1 MNDVNP
7 NELLDNKK
15 QEGPIN
21 VNTNEQQVNQNPQ
34 NNEKPKKV
42 DKNKL
47 IIIGVIIVVLL
58 VIAISVNLMN
68 KNDQKLEENNSTETN
83 NDYEEDYYVDDT
95 LDTEEDS
102 DEVNEEE
109 IIEDEVEEDN
119 EDDEGSDDYLY
130 PKKGYDG
137 YSIEKVDNNYYLMR
151 NKKEVAK
158 LEKNKNFKL
167 YKDESDKNSKYIA
180 VCDLE
185 FANVYSKNNTYA
197 YMNVS
202 KDDGWNSILYN
213 INTGK
218 SKTFDNGMTTV
229 MLGKDDNNNLSK
241 DYVAIMQD
249 GVNGTGYNLIDLKT
263 FNTINKDNNYLLIG
277 DGLPMSI
284 DNSFISY
291 NDKFVIV
298 MDKTCEK
305 HGLMDLNGK
314 VLVNLKY
321 KQLQTFKSED
331 IIIAE
336 ENGKFGAIDSQG
348 KVLINFEYDGI
359 DYKDGYF
366 AVSKNDKLGVLD
378 KTGKVIV
385 PFNVNLPNC
394 TSFEFKRD
402 YEANAF
408 IIEEVNNDE
417 LVIAY
422 LDKKTMKKTSS
433 YNICNNNYTYKY
445 DYLVVSKDGKYKT
458 YDTYKNYDE
467 NTWYK

>member
-1 MNDVNP
+1 MNNENP
-7 NELLDNKK
+7 NELIDSEK
-15 QEGPIN
+15 QEEPVN
-21 VNTNEQQVNQNPQ
+21 VNTNEQANQNLE
-34 NNEKPKKV
+34 NNSKPKKE
-42 DKNKL
+42 NKGRI

-68 KNDQKLEENNSTETN
+68 KNNQKLEENTSTETN
-83 NDYEEDYYVDDT
+83 ND
-95 LDTEEDS
+95 S
-102 DEVNEEE
+102 DEEET
-109 IIEDEVEEDN
+109 IEDEIEEDE

-158 LEKNKNFKL
+158 LEKNKNFKI

-249 GVNGTGYNLIDLKT
+249 GVNVTGYNLIDLKT
-263 FNTINKDNNYLLIG
+263 FNTINKDNKYLLIG

-284 DNSFISY
+284 DNSFMSY

-298 MDKTCEK
+298 MDKTGEK
-305 HGLMDLNGK
+305 RGLMDLNGK

-321 KQLQTFKSED
+321 KQLQTFKNEN

-336 ENGKFGAIDSQG
+336 ENGKFGAIDSNG

-359 DYKDGYF
+359 DYENGYF
-366 AVSKNDKLGVLD
+366 AVSKNNKLGVLD

-385 PFNVNLPNC
+385 PFNVELPNTC
-394 TSFEFKRD
+394 EIFDFKLDENANVFRIFNI
-402 YEANAF
+402 EANETV
-408 IIEEVNNDE
+408 IE
-417 LVIAY
+417 Y
-422 LDKKTMKKTSS
+422 FDKKTGKKIDTNVCGS
-433 YNICNNNYTYKY
+433 NYTYKY
-445 DYLVVSKDGKYKT
+445 NYLVISKDVKYKT